1 MDAGEIMKTIRYKG
15 VTHGWSSKSQVW
27 AAVGMWAWLGH
38 RLSGLGLGFY
48 IFLHTILMGSALL
61 AGEQAFNAR
70 LGLLMGS
77 PIFKV
82 LDAMLLSAVYYHG
95 LNGLRVVLFD
105 LGIGV
110 AQRSQ
115 KVLFW
120 AFMAVAA
127 ILWIWSVCLIFV

>member
-1 MDAGEIMKTIRYKG
+1 MDAGEMMEAIRYRD
-15 VTHGWSSKSQVW
+15 VTQGWSSKSQVW
-27 AAVGMWAWLGH
+27 TAVGMWAWLGH
-38 RLSGLGLGFY
+38 RLSGLGLAFY
-48 IFLHTILMGSALL
+48 IFLHTILMGFALL
-61 AGEQAFNAR
+61 AGEQAFNAM

-95 LNGLRVVLFD
+95 LNGLRLVLFD

-110 AQRSQ
+110 TQRSQ

-120 AFMAVAA
+120 VFMAVAA
-127 ILWIWSVCLIFV
+127 ILWIWSVSLIFA